1 MHRCGGE
8 PDEAQR
14 IAGWKAVD
22 TTIAADGL
30 VLPLLQYV
38 QPVLFKSPL
47 AVAPNMSG
55 ALQPATITKTQ
66 A

>member
-1 MHRCGGE
+1 M
-8 PDEAQR
+8 DA
-14 IAGWKAVD
+14 D
-22 TTIAADGL
+22 IAAEGL